1 MKKEKKKNNILDK
14 LIIFIFILIGVGLF
28 GYTYYVAKDSLSKQ
42 DNTKKELRSLE
53 LYGYKLS
60 DTDTELFS
68 NTFKELEIVLN
79 EDTIDYS
86 KYAEL
91 LSKLF
96 IIDVYTLNNKLT
108 STDIGGLDFLHKDLK
123 ENFKDNLG
131 ATLYK
136 NVENNLDGNR
146 TQKLPEVSSINT
158 NEIKETTY
166 KYNNEEYEGYIV
178 SLSWEY
184 VEDLGYEK
192 SAKITLIKDNG
203 KLYIVKGE

>member
-1 MKKEKKKNNILDK
+1 MKKEEKKNNLLDK

-68 NTFKELEIVLN
+68 NTFKELEMVLN

-146 TQKLPEVSSINT
+146 TQKLPEVIAINT
-158 NEIKETTY
+158 NEIKETKY
-166 KYNNEEYEGYIV
+166 IYNNEEYEGYIV